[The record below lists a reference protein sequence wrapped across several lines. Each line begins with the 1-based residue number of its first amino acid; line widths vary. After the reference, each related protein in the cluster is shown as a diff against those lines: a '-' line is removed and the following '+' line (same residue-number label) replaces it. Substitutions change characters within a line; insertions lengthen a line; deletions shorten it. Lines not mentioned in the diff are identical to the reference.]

1 MSGAAAPSR
10 GVQLNAPTSRLPA
23 ANADLTVL
31 PSYETASP
39 APGCHEIHV
48 YFGNDCNRTCEFC
61 VVDGRPGGS
70 YGGLPSE
77 AADVALAYAGAGG
90 IIKLYGGEP
99 TMFHA
104 DVNTFM
110 RHLRRNGF
118 AGQIVIFSN
127 GVQAGRLIKLMQA
140 DPNAI
145 AVLNYS
151 IAAGRFAPICPSGA
165 RRQLLAF
172 AARQPERMFLSHSG
186 IRRYAPLDTAGPEA
200 ECARCAPALVT
211 GAESFVHACP
221 FAVEQQAPHYRLAE
235 AAAPVELIQRNHAAF
250 LDWVDEVLHP
260 AARAR
265 GLHPCQVC
273 AGHIGELP
281 LPQYGSPAAAV
292 SDGSVRHA

>member
-1 MSGAAAPSR
+1 MPVTAGARTDTAA
-10 GVQLNAPTSRLPA
+10 
-23 ANADLTVL
+23 
-31 PSYETASP
+31 
-39 APGCHEIHV
+39 GCHEIHV
-48 YFGNDCNRTCEFC
+48 HFGNACNRTCEFC

-77 AADVALAYAGAGG
+77 AADFALAYSGAGG
-90 IIKLYGGEP
+90 VIKLYGGEP
-99 TMFHA
+99 TMFHD

-110 RHLRRNGF
+110 RRLRRNGF
-118 AGQIVIFSN
+118 ARQIVIFSN
-127 GVQAGRLIKLMQA
+127 GVQTARLTKLMEA

-151 IAAGRFAPICPSGA
+151 ISAGRFAPICPADA

-186 IRRYAPLDTAGPEA
+186 IRRYAPLDTAGPEG

-211 GAESFVHACP
+211 GAGSNGHACP

-235 AAAPVELIQRNHAAF
+235 ATAPVHLIQRNHATF
-250 LDWVDEVLHP
+250 LEWVDEVLHP

-265 GLHPCQVC
+265 SMHPCQVC
-273 AGHIGELP
+273 AGHVGELP
-281 LPQYGSPAAAV
+281 VPRYRSPVAAV
-292 SDGSVRHA
+292 SDGSVHHA

>member
-1 MSGAAAPSR
+1 MSGAAGPSV
-10 GVQLNAPTSRLPA
+10 GVQLNGNPSRLPGA
-23 ANADLTVL
+23 DADLTVL
-31 PSYETASP
+31 PSYETANP

-48 YFGNDCNRTCEFC
+48 YFGSACNRTCEFC
-61 VVDGRPGGS
+61 IVDGRPGGS

-77 AADVALAYAGAGG
+77 VADFALTYAGAGG

-99 TMFHA
+99 TMFHD
-104 DVNTFM
+104 DVDAFM
-110 RHLRRNGF
+110 RHLRGHGF

-127 GVQAGRLIKLMQA
+127 GVQATRLVKLLEG

-151 IAAGRFAPICPSGA
+151 IAAGRFAPVCPAGA
-165 RRQLLAF
+165 RRRLLAF
-172 AARQPERMFLSHSG
+172 AARRPERMFLSHSG
-186 IRRYAPLDTAGPEA
+186 IRRYAPLDTAGPEG

-211 GAESFVHACP
+211 GTGSYVHACP

-235 AAAPVELIQRNHAAF
+235 AAAPVDLIQRNHAVF

-273 AGHIGELP
+273 AGHIRELP
-281 LPQYGSPAAAV
+281 VPRYRSPAADVA
-292 SDGSVRHA
+292 DATAGRA